1 MNAGFPPGKAEDEA
15 KAGGAFRGP
24 FPVDPSVSGESAE
37 TDDGATFFGN
47 PLVLSLLSAST
58 AIILLS
64 FVATYVFVMRGAS
77 GTIVLHFNVYFGVDI
92 VGSPWQA
99 LLIPGMAL
107 LFLLLNLPLAYRF
120 YAVRERVAAHIL
132 LFASFFAALLSGVVT
147 AALSLINS

>member
-1 MNAGFPPGKAEDEA
+1 MNQDTDPENIGIRTASGTEAMLEMPDLPIVPDADE
-15 KAGGAFRGP
+15 G
-24 FPVDPSVSGESAE
+24 SS
-37 TDDGATFFGN
+37 FFGN
-47 PLVLSLLSAST
+47 PLVRSLLSASA

-64 FVATYVFVMRGAS
+64 FAATYLFVMRGAD

-99 LLIPGMAL
+99 LLIPGMSL
-107 LFLLLNLPLAYRF
+107 LFLLLNVPLAYRF

-132 LFASFFAALLSGVVT
+132 LFASFFAALLSGVAT